1 MGRTIADTDQAGG
14 DPRSRRTVRSLWTLV
29 CGFLLLSVAIGVDNV
44 SARETATSK
53 ATHHVY
59 LIRGFMNVFSLGMDE
74 LGEKLRKQG
83 INATVHNHVSWGSLA
98 AEAAENYK
106 AGRERTIILVGHS
119 MGAAA
124 VASMAERLGELGVPV
139 RLAVEL
145 DPVATNTASGR
156 VDLFVN
162 YYISTGV
169 GKLVQKGPRFRGTLR
184 NIEAKNYPNI
194 GHLNI
199 DKHPMVHQ
207 KVIGYIRQALHADR
221 QPAPA
226 AGKPEVNQNP
236 TQSPPENARA
246 DSATRP

>member
-1 MGRTIADTDQAGG
+1 MSRAIADTDQADG
-14 DPRSRRTVRSLWTLV
+14 DPRWSRRIVRSLGTLV
-29 CGFLLLSVAIGVDNV
+29 CGFLLFSVAIGVDNV

-199 DKHPMVHQ
+199 DKHPVVHQ
-207 KVIGYIRQALHADR
+207 QVIGYIRQALNAHR

-226 AGKPEVNQNP
+226 KPEANQSP
-236 TQSPPENARA
+236 TQPPPENARA